1 MLRDSRAE
9 YLNTICACRYINPK
23 RFWSFF
29 KLKSKVSI
37 IPGKVS
43 VKVNENERINADTN
57 TGIANMFNEYFASIF
72 NNESGSISDHRSQAQ
87 PHNDTATEDI
97 TLIEEEIIAVI
108 KNLDDK
114 KAQGPHNIPVRLLK
128 ETASE
133 IAPSLRALFNKSL
146 RVGAFPTECKLANVV
161 PVHKLGE
168 KSHVENYR
176 PISLLS
182 IISKVLERCVFNNIK
197 NHVYDRLNPSQ
208 HGFMP
213 GKSCVTQLIEVLE
226 QVGRELEH
234 GKQIDVL
241 YLDMSKAFDK
251 VSHAELLHR
260 LREFGFG
267 GNILQWFRSYLT
279 DRHQQTTILGATST
293 AVPVTLG
300 VPQGSILGP
309 LLFLLYENH
318 LSDVV
323 KNSTIATFADDT
335 KIIRTIKS
343 STDAS
348 ALQDDLTNFEQN
360 SSNSNLALNPTK
372 CKVLRVTRKRN
383 KIVYPYKLSDTTL
396 QSTDCERDLGI
407 LTSSGLTWSA
417 HVDYQCTNVPKQLRL

>member
-23 RFWSFF
+23 RYWSFF

-37 IPGKVS
+37 TPGKVS

-146 RVGAFPTECKLANVV
+146 RVGAFPTEWKLANVV

-197 NHVYDRLNPSQ
+197 NHVYDRLNPCQ

-213 GKSCVTQLIEVLE
+213 GKSCVTQLI
-226 QVGRELEH
+226 
-234 GKQIDVL
+234 
-241 YLDMSKAFDK
+241 DK

-293 AVPVTLG
+293 AVPVTSG

-318 LSDVV
+318 LSNVV

-383 KIVYPYKLSDTTL
+383 KIV
-396 QSTDCERDLGI
+396 
-407 LTSSGLTWSA
+407 
-417 HVDYQCTNVPKQLRL
+417 